1 MGWVGWRLVDESKF
15 AAGAV
20 DGLIG
25 DLGFF
30 VAVQGVDADA
40 GSVVAI
46 AGTSRGIGEDGLQ
59 FVFSGSD
66 GGGGFLELGL
76 SCVEGADEVVD
87 GGFLVGLGGHWVAW
101 CVLCCEDFRT
111 NDKPNLLRGLDWTLY
126 PPLVGKGSRPRVVME
141 TPIRPPWLA
150 LGGVLTAEA

>member
-1 MGWVGWRLVDESKF
+1 MGWVGWGLVDEGKF
-15 AAGAV
+15 AANAV

-46 AGTSRGIGEDGLQ
+46 AGTGRGIGEDGLQ

-87 GGFLVGLGGHWVAW
+87 GGFLVGLGGHWVAL
-101 CVLCCEDFRT
+101 CVLCCEVFRIKGKT
-111 NDKPNLLRGLDWTLY
+111 NLLKGL
-126 PPLVGKGSRPRVVME
+126 E
-141 TPIRPPWLA
+141 TPLKT
-150 LGGVLTAEA
+150 L